1 MLNSNIHQFG
11 QEEITSKVEIVSKE
25 RGEQIKDKYQ
35 FEDVF
40 FINDDLMM
48 IKYNPKLSNKLLS
61 LIKEEEKD
69 ISIKEGFA
77 SKRGTLSNIAIA
89 AFISAYGRV
98 HLNKFRLITD
108 KVYTDTYPIFTENP
122 IDPKHI
128 VPEIGQLKLES
139 NIIKGFFIKLKF
151 YSYLTDKGKEVV
163 VTAGVKASLLK
174 LSDFEFLYLGLFIT
188 LYQEIFPC

>member
-1 MLNSNIHQFG
+1 MSKLLLISNIGKFG
-11 QEEITSKVEIVSKE
+11 QEDITSKVEIVSKE
-25 RGEQIKDKYQ
+25 RGEQIMDNYQ

-61 LIKEEEKD
+61 IIKEEEKD

-77 SKRGTLSNIAIA
+77 SKKGTLSNIAIA

-98 HLNKFRLITD
+98 HLNKFRIITAI
-108 KVYTDTYPIFTENP
+108 VYTGADCIFTENP
-122 IDPKHI
+122 IDPKYI
-128 VPEIGQLKLES
+128 GPEIEQLKLKS
-139 NIIKGFFIKLKF
+139 NIIKGFFIKPKF

-163 VTAGVKASLLK
+163 VTAEVK
-174 LSDFEFLYLGLFIT
+174 
-188 LYQEIFPC
+188 P